1 MSVADIEPDLEEAN
15 VIQGLFNSGSMPAL
29 EHMVG
34 FTGARHKVIL
44 HNIANLSTPNF
55 RPREMPVS
63 EFQEA
68 LGRAIDERRAE
79 RGGGP
84 AEPLDMPEISS
95 PDFDRMLPHHDRT
108 PENILFHD
116 RNNRSLDHQMK
127 NLAENTMTHNA
138 ALRMLSS
145 KFELLKSTIRLQ
157 P

>member
-1 MSVADIEPDLEEAN
+1 M
-15 VIQGLFNSGSMPAL
+15 IQGLFNSGSMPAL
-29 EHMVG
+29 EELVS
-34 FTGARHKVIL
+34 FTGSRHEVIL

-79 RGGGP
+79 QDRGGGGP
-84 AEPLDMPEISS
+84 AEPLDMPEF
-95 PDFDRMLPHHDRT
+95 PQPGFDSRFPPHHDRT

-116 RNNRSLDHQMK
+116 RNNRSLEHQMQ

-138 ALRMLSS
+138 ALRLLAG
-145 KFELLKSTIRLQ
+145 KFELLRSTIRLQ